1 MKGGVRTIGPIA
13 AIVLLQ
19 LVAVY
24 TLVLGLQRSLAE
36 RFTANAQITL
46 NELADGA
53 IDRTRRFLRPVH
65 DAVSVGVELIDAGI
79 LDETDD
85 AALEVYFTA
94 QLAATPWLSGVF
106 LGRADGSFVFV
117 ARNAGGLR
125 TKRITVDAGKR
136 VVELVQRDPGGAV
149 IERWTDAEDRY
160 DPRERAWYR
169 LSQAS
174 DTIVWTDPYVFFS
187 SGLPGISAAARS
199 AEGLVL
205 GADVELQELSAFI
218 ESIPH
223 AESGTALIL
232 DETARAV
239 ARSGTDGLRAGS
251 EGDDN
256 PTLLEVAEAPL
267 LALYESSEAD
277 RSGTDLIGIEIE
289 HDTYLGLVR
298 DFPIADNA
306 PSWTLLAQMRADD
319 YAGGAL
325 NFFNRQIVLLG
336 VISLGLGAL
345 ALGGALWLYQ
355 RSARR
360 SDPDERRDPVT
371 GALEHTRFTE
381 RLHAR
386 FSAPERLERTRR
398 GVMVIEAR
406 GLRRLADR
414 HGSACRDAVHAE
426 LARRLTPVL
435 DDEDLFGLSRTGRFL
450 LATTAESRAAMIAR
464 FERFHD
470 ALAAENLIAT
480 PCGPQVLD
488 IASGAAVLEVDEPVE
503 NLLPRAREALALG
516 LERGRSGCQMAA
528 GLDAHALPRLVR
540 AS

>member
-1 MKGGVRTIGPIA
+1 MSGVRTIGPIA

-85 AALEVYFTA
+85 TALEVYFTA

-106 LGRADGSFVFV
+106 LGRPDGSFVFV
-117 ARNAGGLR
+117 ARNATGLR
-125 TKRITVDAGKR
+125 TKRIAIDAGKR

-149 IERWTDAEDRY
+149 TERWTDAEDRY

-169 LSQAS
+169 QAQAS
-174 DTIVWTDPYVFFS
+174 GTIVWTDPYVFFS

-218 ESIPH
+218 ERIPH

-232 DETARAV
+232 DETSSAV
-239 ARSGTDGLRAGS
+239 ARSGTEGLRSGI
-251 EGDDN
+251 EGDDM
-256 PTLLEVAEAPL
+256 PTLVEIAEAPL
-267 LALYESSEAD
+267 LALYESSETD

-289 HDTYLGLVR
+289 RDTYLGLVR

-336 VISLGLGAL
+336 VISLGLGTL
-345 ALGGALWLYQ
+345 ALGSALWLYH
-355 RSARR
+355 RGARR
-360 SDPDERRDPVT
+360 PDTDEQRDPVT
-371 GALEHTRFTE
+371 GALQHTGFAE
-381 RLHAR
+381 RLDAR
-386 FSAPERLERTRR
+386 FSAPERPGGTRR
-398 GVMVIEAR
+398 GVMVIEVC
-406 GLRRLADR
+406 GLGRLTDR
-414 HGSACRDAVHAE
+414 HGSACRDAIHSE
-426 LARRLTPVL
+426 LARRLAPVL
-435 DDEDLFGLSRTGRFL
+435 EDEDLLGLSRTGRLL
-450 LATTAESRAAMIAR
+450 LATTAGSRAEMATR
-464 FERFHD
+464 FERFHG
-470 ALAAENLIAT
+470 ALASEPLFAT
-480 PCGPQVLD
+480 PCGPQTLD
-488 IASGAAVLEVDEPVE
+488 IASGAAVLEADEPVA

-516 LERGRSGCQMAA
+516 LESGRSGCQLAV
-528 GLDAHALPRLVR
+528 GLDAHALPKPAR